1 MRCNS
6 GVSIRIVEISFMASA
21 LLQGC
26 ASFDGRGLV
35 PGKSVAADVESL
47 MGTPAERITA
57 ANGDRIWYYPRQ
69 PVGLHTFAV
78 RISPDGVMRE
88 IDQRLTVQNLA
99 KLVAGTTTA
108 KEVRELLGPPWRT
121 SHNFLKDHDVWDYRM
136 YNAVQVEHN
145 LSVQFSADGL
155 VREVILLRDYRNEPG
170 GRKGG
175 K

>member
-1 MRCNS
+1 MRLGLAIPS
-6 GVSIRIVEISFMASA
+6 LLAAAA
-21 LLQGC
+21 LLGGC

-35 PGKSVAADVESL
+35 PGKSVSADVQAL
-47 MGTPAERITA
+47 MGTPAERIVA
-57 ANGDRIWYYPRQ
+57 ANGDSIWYYPRQ

-88 IDQRLTVQNLA
+88 IDQRLTVENLG
-99 KLVAGTTTA
+99 KLVPGVTSA
-108 KEVRELLGPPWRT
+108 KETRELLGPPWRS
-121 SHNFLKDHDVWDYRM
+121 SHNFLLGRDVWDYRM

-155 VREVILLRDYRNEPG
+155 VREVLLLRDYRNELG
-170 GRKGG
+170 GRKGS